1 MGFLVGRTVTEMA
14 SNRINRIDDKR
25 AEHDD
30 KYLSKSWQSALV
42 TLVLL
47 FIIGFFTMQTIGK
60 SPAKPIYIMSSNLN
74 AFERQSL
81 TGVVLPLG
89 DFPFFGGN
97 LHQIHDELMKLSWV
111 EYAKVKRDWH
121 RGIVVEVVPRKPI
134 ANFGSQDLLDANGV
148 VFKPANT
155 SELMNEDLVTVH
167 GSVAHVNAIMHKMR
181 YVNERFA
188 PLGLTVNDLILTSR
202 NTWIIRFHNGLRVV
216 VDDENTE
223 QKLYYLAVVLK
234 ERFANRIHEMQSVD
248 LRYKNGFSIAWQDKR

>member
-1 MGFLVGRTVTEMA
+1 M
-14 SNRINRIDDKR
+14 
-25 AEHDD
+25 
-30 KYLSKSWQSALV
+30 
-42 TLVLL
+42 
-47 FIIGFFTMQTIGK
+47 
-60 SPAKPIYIMSSNLN
+60 
-74 AFERQSL
+74 
-81 TGVVLPLG
+81 
-89 DFPFFGGN
+89 
-97 LHQIHDELMKLSWV
+97 
-111 EYAKVKRDWH
+111 
-121 RGIVVEVVPRKPI
+121 PRKPI

-202 NTWIIRFHNGLRVV
+202 NTWIFRFHIGLRVV

-223 QKLYYLAVVLK
+223 QKLYHLAVVLK